1 MRAFAENLTLDL
13 GPNGI
18 KVAFLKW
25 QCRVRQIAMRENSGR
40 PDESIMPLLFLDLSE
55 EPVGSVITLIHKLP
69 KYSLTAELFHMAK
82 KTFDPA
88 QRRDQAIQLLSSNY
102 YQKFNEFSDVLTA
115 TFLPN
120 SEAAKRIH
128 ESKACFLIFE
138 AFSQRFELSCKVW
151 KLAETNYFYQA
162 TVAHNQLFNPSMH
175 PDTIILCF
183 EPDWSKS
190 FSTNS

>member
-1 MRAFAENLTLDL
+1 MRAFSENLTLDL
-13 GPNGI
+13 EPNSI

-25 QCRVRQIAMRENSGR
+25 QCRVRQISMRENSGR
-40 PDESIMPLLFLDLSE
+40 PEASIMPSLFLDLSE
-55 EPVGSVITLIHKLP
+55 ESIGSVITLIHKLP
-69 KYSLTAELFHMAK
+69 KFAVTAELFHMAK

-88 QRRDQAIQLLSSNY
+88 QRRDQALQFLSANY
-102 YQKFNEFSDVLTA
+102 YQKYNEFSDVLTS

-120 SEAAKRIH
+120 SEGARKIY
-128 ESKACFLIFE
+128 ESKNCFLVFE

-151 KLAETNYFYQA
+151 RLAEENYFFQS

-183 EPDWSKS
+183 EPNWDKS
-190 FSTNS
+190 FSSNN

>member
-13 GPNGI
+13 EPNNI
-18 KVAFLKW
+18 KIAFLKW
-25 QCRVRQIAMRENSGR
+25 QCRVRQISMRENSGR
-40 PDESIMPLLFLDLSE
+40 PDESIMPLLFFDLSE

-69 KYSLTAELFHMAK
+69 QFSVISELFHMAK

-88 QRRDQAIQLLSSNY
+88 QRRDQALQFLSANY
-102 YQKFNEFSDVLTA
+102 YQKYNEFSDILTS

-120 SEAAKRIH
+120 SEGARKIY
-128 ESKACFLIFE
+128 ESKNCFLVFE

-151 KLAETNYFYQA
+151 RLAEKNYFFQS
-162 TVAHNQLFNPSMH
+162 TVGHNQLFNPSMH

-183 EPDWSKS
+183 EPQWNKS
-190 FSTNS
+190 FSSTS